1 MPSKQT
7 TMKVTQI
14 ITKQEKVEIEIE
26 LPYFFKTEL
35 GSVHAIFENKTIRV
49 WADTISV
56 SNGAA
61 FTFVGDKDTS
71 QITAQE
77 FAQVFDERIA
87 ELASIKQEKM
97 VDVCAK

>member
-1 MPSKQT
+1 MQSKQT
-7 TMKVTQI
+7 TMKVTQT

-61 FTFVGDKDTS
+61 FTFGGDKDTS
-71 QITAQE
+71 QITTQE

-97 VDVCAK
+97 IDVCAQ

>member
-1 MPSKQT
+1 
-7 TMKVTQI
+7 MKVTQ
-14 ITKQEKVEIEIE
+14 TVTRQEKVEVEIE

-61 FTFVGDKDTS
+61 FTFVGDKDTL

-77 FAQVFDERIA
+77 FSQVFDERIS

-97 VDVCAK
+97 TDLITKQ